1 MATKKKDNVK
11 KNKGTTSKKKIQ
23 AEKKKIEQVDS
34 GFDSNVWHYIT
45 VISIVVIF
53 ICLFYLLTL
62 YITSKN
68 GNNDSKKD
76 DTEATVSEISYSDI
90 MVGRSFS
97 ISDGEYYVMY
107 YDKTDDSINSSL
119 TSVISDYKS
128 REEHL
133 DIYSVNMGDGLNK
146 KYAKDESNHN
156 PSNASEIAISGP
168 TLIKFSDGEVVGY
181 VEGID
186 EITDYLQ

>member
-23 AEKKKIEQVDS
+23 DEKKKIEQVDS

-76 DTEATVSEISYSDI
+76 DAEATVSEIYYSDI

-119 TSVISDYKS
+119 TSVVSDYKS
-128 REEHL
+128 REEYL

-186 EITDYLQ
+186 EITDYLR

>member
-23 AEKKKIEQVDS
+23 DEKKKIEQVDS

-76 DTEATVSEISYSDI
+76 DIEATVSEISYSDI

-119 TSVISDYKS
+119 TSVVSDYKS

-168 TLIKFSDGEVVGY
+168 TLIKFNDGEVVGY

>member
-23 AEKKKIEQVDS
+23 DEKKKIEQVDS

-119 TSVISDYKS
+119 TSVVSDYKS

-168 TLIKFSDGEVVGY
+168 TLIKFSDGAVSYTHLRAHE
-181 VEGID
+181 
-186 EITDYLQ
+186 T

>member
-23 AEKKKIEQVDS
+23 DEKKKIEQVDS

-119 TSVISDYKS
+119 TSVVSDYKS

-168 TLIKFSDGEVVGY
+168 TLIKFNDGEVVGY

>member
-1 MATKKKDNVK
+1 MATKKKNNVK

-23 AEKKKIEQVDS
+23 DEKKKIEQVYS

-119 TSVISDYKS
+119 TSVVSDYKS

>member
-1 MATKKKDNVK
+1 MATKKKNNVK
-11 KNKGTTSKKKIQ
+11 KNKGTTAKNKIQ
-23 AEKKKIEQVDS
+23 NEKRKIEQIDS

-45 VISIVVIF
+45 VISIVIIF
-53 ICLFYLLTL
+53 ICAFYLLTL

-76 DTEATVSEISYSDI
+76 DTESTTSEISYSDI
-90 MVGRSFS
+90 MIGRSFS
-97 ISDGEYYVMY
+97 ISDGEYYVVY

-119 TSVISDYKS
+119 TSVVSDYKS
-128 REEHL
+128 KEEHL

-156 PSNASEIAISGP
+156 PSNASEFAISGP
-168 TLIKFSDGEVVGY
+168 TLIKFSDGEVVDY

>member
-23 AEKKKIEQVDS
+23 DEKKKIEQVDS

-119 TSVISDYKS
+119 TSVVSDYKS

>member
-1 MATKKKDNVK
+1 MATKKKNNVK
-11 KNKGTTSKKKIQ
+11 KNKGTTAKNKIQ
-23 AEKKKIEQVDS
+23 NEKRKIEQIDS

-45 VISIVVIF
+45 VISIVIIF
-53 ICLFYLLTL
+53 ICAFYFLTV

-76 DTEATVSEISYSDI
+76 DTESTTSEISYSDI

-97 ISDGEYYVMY
+97 ISDGEYYVVY

-119 TSVISDYKS
+119 TSVVSDYKS
-128 REEHL
+128 KEEHL

-156 PSNASEIAISGP
+156 PSNASEFAISGP
-168 TLIKFSDGEVVGY
+168 TLIKFSDGEVVDY